1 MMIDSLHAFLAANP
15 FVEMLLQMM
24 PPPLASV
31 LREVRSAL
39 LTMKPG
45 MPEALITEPVTGRS
59 VSGVGVCLADLLDG
73 TAQAGNC
80 FRGAV
85 RGGTLRAWNVV
96 IGDVHAGEVTA
107 VNLLLGAVRG
117 GHLRAVNA
125 VIGDVHG
132 GDLSAIGLVV
142 GNVHGGTLRGGVL
155 IGDVL
160 GGDVT
165 VQHHIGERKLAEVP
179 PADAPAPAE
188 PKTDPP
194 A

>member
-1 MMIDSLHAFLAANP
+1 MIDKLHAFLTANP
-15 FVEMLLQMM
+15 FIEMMLQMM
-24 PPPLASV
+24 PPPLAAA

-45 MPEALITEPVTGRS
+45 LPEAVVTQPVTGRS

-96 IGDVHAGEVTA
+96 IGEVHGGEVVA

-125 VIGDVHG
+125 LIGDVHG
-132 GDLSAIGLVV
+132 GDLGAIGLVV
-142 GNVHGGTLRGGVL
+142 GNVHGGTLRAGVL

-160 GGDVT
+160 GGDVV
-165 VQHHIGERKLAEVP
+165 VQQHLGERKLPAAP
-179 PADAPAPAE
+179 PADGAAATGPTPDQ
-188 PKTDPP
+188 PG
-194 A
+194 